1 MRLMVKLENFKKFL
15 PGDTRRD
22 VTLKDVYNKVEMAS
36 WNWWGCIRISIGEL

>member
-1 MRLMVKLENFKKFL
+1 MVKLENFKKFL

-36 WNWWGCIRISIGEL
+36 WNW